1 MTKPSPA
8 GSART
13 ATSGPAGTT
22 MHYRDRIYDTQRHDP
37 YQAAGKY
44 PEPAHCSTCSALFHR
59 GRWQWG
65 SALPGGTLVTCPACR
80 RIADK
85 LPAGIV
91 TLEGAFVEAHRDEL
105 VHLARNEAE
114 RERAE
119 HPLNRIMDVDAGA
132 ARVVVTT
139 TDIHLPQ
146 RIGEALKSAYDGELD
161 VRYGD
166 DEYTVR
172 VGWHR

>member
-1 MTKPSPA
+1 MNKTSPA
-8 GSART
+8 RSNRAPAAGH
-13 ATSGPAGTT
+13 AGTT
-22 MHYRDRIYDTQRHDP
+22 MRYRDRIFDAKRHDP
-37 YQAAGKY
+37 YQEAGKY
-44 PEPAHCSTCSALFHR
+44 AEPAHCGACGALFHR

-65 SALPGGTLVTCPACR
+65 QALPGGSTVTCPACR

-85 LPAGIV
+85 LPAGFV

-114 RERAE
+114 RERGE
-119 HPLNRIMDVDAGA
+119 HPMHRIMDVDAGA
-132 ARVVVTT
+132 VRVVVTT
-139 TDIHLPQ
+139 TDIHSPQ

-161 VRYGD
+161 VHYGE

-172 VGWHR
+172 VNWRR

>member
-1 MTKPSPA
+1 MTSRSPA
-8 GSART
+8 GSAR
-13 ATSGPAGTT
+13 APSPAPAGTAT
-22 MHYRDRIYDTQRHDP
+22 HYRDPILDAKRHDP

-44 PEPAHCSTCSALFHR
+44 PEPAHCDTCGAVFHR

-65 SALPGGTLVTCPACR
+65 SALPGGTVVTCPACR

-91 TLEGAFVEAHRDEL
+91 TLEGPFVGAHRDEL
-105 VHLARNEAE
+105 IHLARNEAE
-114 RERAE
+114 RERTD
-119 HPLNRIMDVDAGA
+119 HPLNRIMAVDAGA

-146 RIGEALKSAYDGELD
+146 RIGEALKSAYDGELG
-161 VRYGD
+161 VHYGE

-172 VGWHR
+172 IDWRR